1 MLRSRPPFPCRI
13 SDGLRVRGFA
23 ACGLIAFTQNK
34 AGHGTAAGLR
44 LFSPKDLF
52 YAWGPRPPPTPCC
65 RHFAFP
71 SIRSKPRALQTSC
84 RPRDP
89 IGRPHRETPALAR
102 KICKRSSGTLQPL
115 AATCSPARSLCPLPL
130 HQPTLGFVVIPMRP
144 LRGSHWL
151 PPGGSSALFRC
162 GRGASRAVEGG
173 AKGKAHEG
181 SRIPAGRRP
190 RPLSA
195 TLLTVCVPVAC
206 HWLEGLRKER
216 TDWLETREGAGASG
230 RF

>member
-1 MLRSRPPFPCRI
+1 M
-13 SDGLRVRGFA
+13 
-23 ACGLIAFTQNK
+23 
-34 AGHGTAAGLR
+34 R
-44 LFSPKDLF
+44 LFSPKLRLLCS
-52 YAWGPRPPPTPCC
+52 GPRPPPTACR

-71 SIRSKPRALQTSC
+71 STRSKPRALQTSC
-84 RPRDP
+84 RLCDP
-89 IGRPHRETPALAR
+89 IGRPHCKAPALAR

-115 AATCSPARSLCPLPL
+115 AATCFPARSLCPLPL
-130 HQPTLGFVVIPMRP
+130 HQPTLGVVVIRMLP

-151 PPGGSSALFRC
+151 PPAGSSALFRC
-162 GRGASRAVEGG
+162 GWGPSRAVEGG
-173 AKGKAHEG
+173 TKGKAHEG

-195 TLLTVCVPVAC
+195 TPLTVRVPVAC